1 MTALWLLLRPFAH
14 YIVGGLGILTLI
26 TGFAWQQQ
34 SVGVRKERAKTER
47 DNNAA
52 RELSDRA
59 RTSSKSSRVRG
70 SRDPYTVD

>member
-1 MTALWLLLRPFAH
+1 MTLFLAFIKPFLPH
-14 YIVGGLGILTLI
+14 IIGGIGILTLI
-26 TGFAWQQQ
+26 GGFAWQQQ
-34 SVGVRKERAKTER
+34 SIGVRKERAKIER
-47 DNNAA
+47 ENHAA